1 MSAIP
6 REQNYSAWLVKNG
19 ETVFSKLTQKISL
32 SVSGKQ
38 ASRQAITWSLVF
50 LSQIFTYFLDFWDVI
65 LVEYPVLVTL
75 GKFLIMSRDNKSA
88 S

>member
-6 REQNYSAWLVKNG
+6 LEQNYSAWLVKNG
-19 ETVFSKLTQKISL
+19 KTVFSKLTQKIYL

-38 ASRQAITWSLVF
+38 ASRKAITWSLVF

-65 LVEYPVLVTL
+65 LVEHPVLVIL
-75 GKFLIMSRDNKSA
+75 GKILINS
-88 S
+88 